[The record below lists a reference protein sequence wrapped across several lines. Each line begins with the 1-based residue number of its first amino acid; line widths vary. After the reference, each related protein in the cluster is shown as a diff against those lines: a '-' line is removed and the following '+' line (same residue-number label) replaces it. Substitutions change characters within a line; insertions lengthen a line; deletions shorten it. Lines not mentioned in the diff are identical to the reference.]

1 MIKESIMELANHE
14 PNKLIIVGRKVKMWE
29 LEKKDNV
36 ILFAGNEARSAH
48 LGAKLDQIR
57 KFLQYG

>member
-1 MIKESIMELANHE
+1 MELANHE